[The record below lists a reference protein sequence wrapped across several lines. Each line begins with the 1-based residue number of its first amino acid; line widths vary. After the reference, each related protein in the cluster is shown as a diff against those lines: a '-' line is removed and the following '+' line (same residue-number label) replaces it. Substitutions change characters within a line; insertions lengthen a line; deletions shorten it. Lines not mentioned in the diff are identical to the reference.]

1 MKKNTISLVVLL
13 LLISCW
19 TFAQEK
25 KAKINGIS
33 TKNVAEKSSPITT
46 KSKGLVH
53 FNKVPNLTTN
63 SYSLNNNSVKSAPY
77 LGVNFAG
84 NVCDGTT
91 PPDNSIAISD
101 NGYIVS
107 VMNSNIEVYDNY
119 GNYYMG
125 GTFSDLIQDTSYTE
139 DIHTPVVIYDS
150 GYDRFILAA
159 LHGKTPSTSI
169 RR

>member
-1 MKKNTISLVVLL
+1 M
-13 LLISCW
+13 
-19 TFAQEK
+19 
-25 KAKINGIS
+25 
-33 TKNVAEKSSPITT
+33 
-46 KSKGLVH
+46 
-53 FNKVPNLTTN
+53 
-63 SYSLNNNSVKSAPY
+63 
-77 LGVNFAG
+77 GVNFAG